1 MENWLLSPE
10 KKKERVKNLLSCL
23 GIFAATATVIIFSAL
38 FFSDVSFTA
47 AGTVNITLSF
57 LLLFVSSYIMYV
69 SLFETGKAQAEREEA
84 YAALCARRSALFSR
98 LHEEGDPDRITAFCK
113 ALSVKETQEERA
125 RLLHRHFTT
134 EAEIAQWRSLPN
146 NRLKRSQRR
155 VLCALAKQKAV
166 SITPRMLL
174 AERPSASHHAPL
186 TLSPERCRRQ
196 RTAAFLLPLALFT
209 GLSVSLVCEVMSD
222 PNASDIVGYLLK
234 LFTLLQSGIKGFR
247 AGYQHILTDK
257 SDYMREQCDLLD
269 LYLSKASTQEAEA

>member
-10 KKKERVKNLLSCL
+10 KKKERVKNLLSYL
-23 GIFAATATVIIFSAL
+23 GIFAAAATVIIFSAL

-47 AGTVNITLSF
+47 VGKVNITISF

-69 SLFETGKAQAEREEA
+69 SLFETGKAQAEREEE
-84 YAALCARRSALFSR
+84 YLALRKRRAILFAR
-98 LHEEGDPDRITAFCK
+98 LHEEADPDRLTAFCK
-113 ALSVKETQEERA
+113 QLSIKETKEEKA

-134 EAEIAQWRSLPN
+134 EAEIALWRSLPKK
-146 NRLKRSQRR
+146 RLKRSQKR
-155 VLCALAKQKAV
+155 VLRALAGQKAI

-174 AERPSASHHAPL
+174 AERPNVSHHAPL

-196 RTAAFLLPLALFT
+196 RTVAFLLPLALFT
-209 GLSVSLVCEVMSD
+209 GLSVSLVCEVILNPD
-222 PNASDIVGYLLK
+222 ADAIVGYLLK

-247 AGYQHILTDK
+247 AGYQHILADK

-269 LYLSKASTQEAEA
+269 SYFSVPLHAKEPV